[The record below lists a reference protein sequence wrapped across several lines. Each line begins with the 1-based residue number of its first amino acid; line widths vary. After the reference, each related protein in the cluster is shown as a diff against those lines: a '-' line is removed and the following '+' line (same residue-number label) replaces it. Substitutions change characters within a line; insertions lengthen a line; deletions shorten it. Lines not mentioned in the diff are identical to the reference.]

1 MHIKFNRAKPIDVD
15 IINNLLRKSK
25 QHWGY
30 DENFINTFMD
40 LYKFTA
46 DQITAIKTYLMISE
60 DKVLGMYG
68 FKINTNNELQLDS
81 FFIDPEYIGQGLG
94 KKMWLECIN
103 TGLKYNRGSFVIEAD
118 PNAEE
123 FYIKMGCYKIREI
136 DSSVQK
142 GRLVPILGY
151 DFK

>member
-1 MHIKFNRAKPIDVD
+1 
-15 IINNLLRKSK
+15 
-25 QHWGY
+25 
-30 DENFINTFMD
+30 MD

-46 DQITAIKTYLMISE
+46 DQIIAIETYLMTSGN
-60 DKVLGMYG
+60 KVLGMYG

-81 FFIDPEYIGQGLG
+81 FFIDPEYIGQGFG

-103 TGLKYNRGSFVIEAD
+103 TGLKYNRESFIIEAD

-123 FYIKMGCYKIREI
+123 FYIKMDCYKIREI
-136 DSSVQK
+136 ESSVQA

-151 DFK
+151 NFK